1 MWPRHDAQERVSGL
15 GTTRKRGDQL
25 PNPRL
30 RATSGYISPVVS
42 EARTGDLPVG
52 HSRRRARSTMRL
64 GELAHQEIKDRLL
77 DGVYTAGQKLSVEEL
92 SRELEVSK
100 QPVMEALRLL
110 SADGLVTIIPQ
121 VGCRVAAYDR
131 QEVKDFFALFASM
144 EGAVAGLAAARRTDA
159 ELRALDEI
167 SARIGA
173 LMDDEDPTRR
183 AHAYRI
189 RNREFHAQIHSMA
202 DSAIIADL
210 SQRMWDRSDF
220 LINTTDL
227 AYPLHSV
234 AKRHHDHENI
244 RQALHARDGELA
256 RRTMEAHILGN
267 IAATTEA

>member
-1 MWPRHDAQERVSGL
+1 
-15 GTTRKRGDQL
+15 
-25 PNPRL
+25 
-30 RATSGYISPVVS
+30 
-42 EARTGDLPVG
+42 
-52 HSRRRARSTMRL
+52 MRL

-121 VGCRVAAYDR
+121 VGCRVATYDA
-131 QEVKDFFALFASM
+131 QEVRDFFALFASM
-144 EGAVAGLAAARRTDA
+144 EGAVAELAAGRRTDSD
-159 ELRALDEI
+159 LRALDEI
-167 SARIGA
+167 SARIGV
-173 LMDDEDPTRR
+173 LVDEEDPTER

-189 RNREFHAQIHSMA
+189 RNREFHARIHAMA

-220 LINTTDL
+220 LINTAEL

-234 AKRHHDHENI
+234 ASRHQDHENI
-244 RQALHARDGELA
+244 RRALHARDGELA
-256 RRTMEAHILGN
+256 RRTMEDHVLGN
-267 IAATTEA
+267 ITSTTET

>member
-1 MWPRHDAQERVSGL
+1 LS
-15 GTTRKRGDQL
+15 
-25 PNPRL
+25 NPRL
-30 RATSGYISPVVS
+30 RATSSYISPVDS
-42 EARTGDLPVG
+42 EGRSGDLPVG
-52 HSRRRARSTMRL
+52 HSRRRARSALRL

-77 DGVYTAGQKLSVEEL
+77 DGVYAAGQKLSVEEL

-121 VGCRVAAYDR
+121 VGCRVATYDA
-131 QEVKDFFALFASM
+131 QEVRDFFALFASM
-144 EGAVAGLAAARRTDA
+144 EGAVAELAAGRRTDA
-159 ELRALDEI
+159 DLRALDEI
-167 SARIGA
+167 SARIGV
-173 LMDDEDPTRR
+173 LVDEEDPAER

-189 RNREFHAQIHSMA
+189 RNREFHAQIHAMA

-234 AKRHHDHENI
+234 ASRHHDHERI

-256 RRTMEAHILGN
+256 RRTMEDHILGN
-267 IAATTEA
+267 IAANTDASAPAR